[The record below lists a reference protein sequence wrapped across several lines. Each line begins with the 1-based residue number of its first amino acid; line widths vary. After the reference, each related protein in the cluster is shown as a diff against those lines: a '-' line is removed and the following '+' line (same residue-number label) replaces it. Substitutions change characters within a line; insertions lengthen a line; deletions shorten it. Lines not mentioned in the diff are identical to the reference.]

1 MTHSGQEAE
10 WGWKLKPSPP
20 ERGLMRPNRHVSA
33 GFLSLSCADR
43 QRKLP
48 RGRQAVIYPR
58 CIIPIDLVTLCRR
71 DAHAQVLQGV
81 VAHWAFVISEGT
93 MRILRGGWWFG
104 LCSVLRVPFQCPQL
118 FLKFSFS

>member
-1 MTHSGQEAE
+1 MEAQAI
-10 WGWKLKPSPP
+10 SS
-20 ERGLMRPNRHVSA
+20 RGLMRPNKHVSA

-58 CIIPIDLVTLCRR
+58 CILPIDLVTLCRR

-93 MRILRGGWWFG
+93 MRILRGGGVVWAMLSLAG
-104 LCSVLRVPFQCPQL
+104 ALSVSPTV
-118 FLKFSFS
+118 S

>member
-1 MTHSGQEAE
+1 
-10 WGWKLKPSPP
+10 
-20 ERGLMRPNRHVSA
+20 MRPNKHVSA

-58 CIIPIDLVTLCRR
+58 CILPIDLVTLCRR

-93 MRILRGGWWFG
+93 MRILRGGGVVWAMLSLAG
-104 LCSVLRVPFQCPQL
+104 ALSVSPTV
-118 FLKFSFS
+118 S